1 MSPEPDIGAR
11 GPTPGAAPRATRRA
25 LCVVSPCYNEAQGI
39 RGFHAALRCA
49 LAPLADLELRI
60 VLVDDGSS
68 DATLEVL
75 NELAAADPC
84 VRVYALSR
92 NFGHQVALTAGC
104 DVAEGDAIILMDSD
118 LQHPPDLIPAM
129 VAKWREGADVVSA
142 VRLRTA
148 GASLFK
154 RLTADLFYR
163 LLNSISETRIEP
175 GAADFVLLSRR
186 AHAALLAM
194 PERHRFLRGMVSW
207 IGFRREFVEYVAP
220 RRGAGESNYTLRRMV
235 RLASD
240 ALFSFSTA
248 PVRLATR
255 MGLAVVACGLLYLAY
270 IFYAI
275 IAHPDEFVPGWTSLV
290 IVVLILS
297 GVQIMSVGLIGEY
310 IARIFEEAKGRPL
323 YFFRQRPDRAP
334 AAEAGGRG
342 GSDRG

>member
-1 MSPEPDIGAR
+1 MSVDPA
-11 GPTPGAAPRATRRA
+11 GAARPT
-25 LCVVSPCYNEAQGI
+25 LCVVSPCFNEAAGI
-39 RGFHAALRCA
+39 RAFHDALQRV
-49 LAPLADLELRI
+49 LASLDGLDHRI

-68 DATLEVL
+68 DETLRVL
-75 NELAAADPC
+75 NELAAGDER
-84 VRVYALSR
+84 VRVYSLSR

-104 DVAEGDAIILMDSD
+104 DVARGDALILMDSD
-118 LQHPPDLIPAM
+118 LQHPPELIPAL
-129 VAKWREGADVVSA
+129 VARWRAGADVVSA

-154 RLTADLFYR
+154 RMSARLFYGF
-163 LLNSISETRIEP
+163 LNSISDTRIEP

-186 AHAALLAM
+186 AHAALLSM

-220 RRGAGESNYTLRRMV
+220 PRGAGTSNYTLRRMV

-255 MGLAVVACGLLYLAY
+255 MGLAVVALGVLYLAY
-270 IFYAI
+270 ILYSVVV
-275 IAHPDEFVPGWTSLV
+275 HPEQIVPGWTSLV

-297 GVQIMSVGLIGEY
+297 GVQIMFIGLIGEY

-323 YFFRQRPDRAP
+323 YFFKQRPGDAED
-334 AAEAGGRG
+334 AAAAGGPGASGRG
-342 GSDRG
+342 